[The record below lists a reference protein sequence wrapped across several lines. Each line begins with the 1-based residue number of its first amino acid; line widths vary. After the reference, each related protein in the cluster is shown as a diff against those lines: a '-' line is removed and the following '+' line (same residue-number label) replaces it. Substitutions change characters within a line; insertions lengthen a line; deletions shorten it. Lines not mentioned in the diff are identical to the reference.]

1 MISAVFVAGRL
12 GEKIAPLGRYVEI
25 DRVLPGPTGHY
36 GVDKVPVFTYSG
48 EGCLFM
54 KAPIGSFISFKGH
67 IETEFGKI
75 ELDCHTSHYDVN
87 ENCVEV
93 KYSLIQGNE
102 EQKFH
107 FVLYIN
113 KEETYA
119 VN

>member
-1 MISAVFVAGRL
+1 MISAVFVTGRL

-67 IETEFGKI
+67 IETQDGFGIVVKL
-75 ELDCHTSHYDVN
+75 EL
-87 ENCVEV
+87 
-93 KYSLIQGNE
+93 E
-102 EQKFH
+102 EIFPM
-107 FVLYIN
+107 
-113 KEETYA
+113 KEKKNPH
-119 VN
+119 VSI